1 MISKELLSEV
11 LKKEVIDVFKVV
23 KSNLRY
29 EDTDLQHINIY
40 ELMHLMKEWALKD
53 NRVLTVLSG
62 QDINGFKIC
71 NIGIS
76 PNKEYFTKQFIADTE
91 FEAVTKASEWILKQH
106 KGE

>member
-29 EDTDLQHINIY
+29 EDTALQHINIY
-40 ELMHLMKEWALKD
+40 ELMHLMKEWTLAK
-53 NRVLTVLSG
+53 
-62 QDINGFKIC
+62 GF
-71 NIGIS
+71 GIS
-76 PNKEYFTKQFIADTE
+76 SGVADHITKIRFCTISKDCLDTWDTFNEDSE
-91 FEAVTKASEWILKQH
+91 FEAVTKACEWILKQH